1 MVKRHLVILV
11 GQCGKREKFKSIQST
26 YTSDVNESWVTRII
40 LLLNFTIIVIII
52 IDTHRS
58 PLLL

>member
-1 MVKRHLVILV
+1 MKRHLVILV

-26 YTSDVNESWVTRII
+26 YTSDVNESWATRII
-40 LLLNFTIIVIII
+40 LLINFTIIVIII